1 MKTTQQAN
9 SCEIKR
15 RKKKKKEK
23 TQRKMSKQD
32 GLVRRILNRIYK
44 PNTSAIASGEVSGKL
59 GDSQVLAKYN
69 KWSRE
74 QLILKIQELEDA
86 KLQQHLTPTHTRNGS
101 TARSTKSEKHNSKKP
116 AKPFDYSKYNTR
128 FIALKFAY
136 LGWNYN
142 GLAIQQTPTPL
153 PTVEGVILDVMLK
166 CKLIPNMNIY
176 EYNFARCGRTDKG
189 VSAMNQVISLNVR
202 SNLTPDEQSDPAND
216 SKEIDYIRVL
226 NNKLPP
232 DIRIHSVMLRPPPGF
247 DARFSCK
254 YRHYKYIFKK
264 TNGLD
269 VETMKKAA
277 ALYVGPDKDF
287 RNFCKLDGSKQ
298 ITNFKRHVLSAEIVT
313 LNETEQLYCFDL
325 KGSAFLWHQVRNMM
339 AILFLIG
346 QGLEKPEIITDLM
359 DVEKYPRK
367 PIYDMANDIPL
378 ILYDCKFKQELD
390 AEKFDVDTENKEIL
404 KDEQYGEQRNV
415 CGLEWISGSK
425 FTQHGRNLNN
435 VFATILDYEIKNEVS
450 KIFSHFSKDHSTVM
464 AMSETNLTDKNK
476 VCIDTGDGRYKNTG
490 KYEPIS
496 KRHVQ
501 SLYKD
506 INAKYKQKKARK
518 LKK

>member
-1 MKTTQQAN
+1 
-9 SCEIKR
+9 
-15 RKKKKKEK
+15 
-23 TQRKMSKQD
+23 MSKQD
-32 GLVRRILNRIYK
+32 GIVRRILNRIYK
-44 PNTSAIASGEVSGKL
+44 PSSTASQ
-59 GDSQVLAKYN
+59 DALAFSKYN
-69 KWSRE
+69 KWTRE
-74 QLILKIQELEDA
+74 QLILRIQELEQENKNA
-86 KLQQHLTPTHTRNGS
+86 KLQKSLTPTITR
-101 TARSTKSEKHNSKKP
+101 TASASHSTKSQKHNAKKP

-128 FIALKFAY
+128 SIALKFAY

-142 GLAIQQTPTPL
+142 GLAIQKTPTPL
-153 PTVEGVILDVMLK
+153 PTVEGVILETMLK
-166 CKLIPNMNIY
+166 CKLIPNMNTT
-176 EYNFARCGRTDKG
+176 EYDFSRCGRTDKG
-189 VSAMNQVISLNVR
+189 VSAMNQVISLKVR
-202 SNLTPDEQSDPAND
+202 SNLTPEEQSDSAND
-216 SKEIDYIRVL
+216 SREIDYIRVL
-226 NNKLPP
+226 NNGLPP
-232 DIRIHSVMLRPPPGF
+232 DIRIHAVMLRPPPGF

-269 VETMKKAA
+269 IEAMQRAA

-298 ITNFKRHVLSAEIVT
+298 ITNFKRHILSAKILT
-313 LNETEQLYCFDL
+313 LNDAEQLYCFDL

-359 DVEKYPRK
+359 NVEKYPRK

-390 AEKFDVDTENKEIL
+390 AENFDLDTENKEIL
-404 KDEQYGEQRNV
+404 RDEHYGEQRDV

-425 FTQHGRNLNN
+425 FTLHGRTLNN
-435 VFATILDYEIKNEVS
+435 VFATRLDYEIKNEVS
-450 KIFSHFSKDHSTVM
+450 KIFSHTSKDQSMVM

-476 VCIDTGDGRYKNTG
+476 VCIDLGDGRYKNTG

-496 KRHVQ
+496 KRPVQ
-501 SLYKD
+501 SLYED
-506 INAKYKQKKARK
+506 INAKYKQKKAHK
-518 LKK
+518 FKK